1 MKLESI
7 NKESTNSELNSQIF
21 NIEAEKAII
30 GALLVNNENYLKVSS
45 IVAAENFY
53 VPLHQKIYKII
64 EDFVAK
70 DLTATPISIK
80 SYLNTGES
88 NDNYEYLLDI
98 YKNAAIVSGIETY
111 AKEVYECFVRR
122 RLIDIADSVIHEAN
136 EVKYNTAVKDIIE
149 AFEQKLFNLSQDKE
163 GKTGGVMLREGINS
177 LLNHLAEM
185 RKGNV
190 KSYGVTTGLDDLDR
204 ILGGLQSSDLII
216 LAARPSMGK
225 TSLAINIAL
234 NAAKALKDKNQAVA
248 FFSLEMSTEQIATR
262 MLSINS
268 GFSSSRIR
276 AAEFDNKDDFE
287 KLCLVARDLN
297 ELPVYV
303 DDTPA
308 ITISSLKSKARRLKK
323 QHGIG
328 LIVVDYLQLMR
339 GSSSGEN
346 RVQEIG
352 EISQGL
358 KAIAKEL
365 NIPVIALSQLSRAV
379 ESRDDKRPQL
389 SDLRES
395 GNIEQDADVVMF
407 IYRDEY
413 YHLRK
418 EPAVNDPAHEE
429 WANELNRIKNIADV
443 IISKQR
449 NGAIGV
455 VQLFFNAHTTN
466 FTNLAK

>member
-1 MKLESI
+1 MKAEYDREV
-7 NKESTNSELNSQIF
+7 NQELTSQIF

-30 GALLVNNENYLKVSS
+30 GALLVNNENFLKISS
-45 IVAAENFY
+45 ILSAENFY

-64 EDFVAK
+64 EDFLGK

-80 SYLNTGES
+80 SYLKTGEDS
-88 NDNYEYLLDI
+88 DSYDYLLEI
-98 YKNAAIVSGIETY
+98 YKNAVIVTGIETY
-111 AKEVYECFVRR
+111 AKEVYECFLRR
-122 RLIDIADSVIHEAN
+122 KLVDIAGKVINESVD
-136 EVKYNTAVKDIIE
+136 VKYNIPAKDIIE
-149 AFEQKLFNLSQDKE
+149 VFEQQLFNLAQEKE
-163 GKTGGVMLREGINS
+163 GNRGGVMLREGINS
-177 LLNHLAEM
+177 LLNNLAEM
-185 RKGNV
+185 RKGNI

-204 ILGGLQSSDLII
+204 ILGGLQNSDLII

-225 TSLAINIAL
+225 TSLAINVAL
-234 NAAKALKDKNQAVA
+234 NAAKALKEKNQSVA

-297 ELPVYV
+297 EIPMYI

-308 ITISSLKSKARRLKK
+308 ITISSLKSKVRRLKK
-323 QHGIG
+323 QHGVG
-328 LIVVDYLQLMR
+328 LIVIDYLQLMR
-339 GSSSGEN
+339 GSAYGDN

-365 NIPVIALSQLSRAV
+365 NVPVIALSQLSRAV
-379 ESRDDKRPQL
+379 ESREDKRPQL

-418 EPAVNDPAHEE
+418 EPGINDPAHEE
-429 WANELNRIKNIADV
+429 WANELNRVKNIADV
-443 IISKQR
+443 IVSKQR

-455 VQLFFNAHTTN
+455 VQLFFNSHTTS